1 MPHIEPPCNKFNQMP
16 GNRSLASLAAALAAI
31 EQDSNKDFVHGK
43 TRK

>member
-31 EQDSNKDFVHGK
+31 EHGSNKDFVHGK